1 MSKYTKLYAFV
12 NGIDAATDHTT
23 GLDDANLALIAI
35 PEVVS
40 RFGDGLALASM
51 AVAATRHAAHLAAEE
66 NDPSEVI
73 ADEADIEPIIQANRI
88 MASAV
93 LEASA
98 LLQTTSV
105 FPALDNQE
113 VPDIQEMLREAVAA
127 LDERPKPTPLAELE
141 AVAGGE

>member
-1 MSKYTKLYAFV
+1 MSKYTKLYSFV
-12 NGIDAATDHTT
+12 NGLIGPDSV
-23 GLDDANLALIAI
+23 GVDDVNLALVAI

-40 RFGDGLALASM
+40 QFSEGLTLGSMTVAL
-51 AVAATRHAAHLAAEE
+51 TRRAAHLAAEE

-127 LDERPKPTPLAELE
+127 LDERPRPTPLAELE